1 VIKFV
6 SDTRDYGLK
15 IKPVIDKADNA
26 WNITVFSDSDYA
38 RDVETQVS
46 VTGFCIF
53 LLGVPI
59 SWQSK
64 SQRSVTLSSSKAEFV
79 ALSKA
84 AKEIKFVVQV
94 MQSIGISVKLPI
106 IVRVDNVG
114 AIFMAE
120 NLTTSQRTKHVDIRY
135 HFVREFVEDRFIQ
148 IIFVRTKKNRA
159 DIFTKNVNRPTHDKH
174 SGEFIGT
181 KESLGIH

>member
-1 VIKFV
+1 
-6 SDTRDYGLK
+6 
-15 IKPVIDKADNA
+15 
-26 WNITVFSDSDYA
+26 
-38 RDVETQVS
+38 
-46 VTGFCIF
+46 
-53 LLGVPI
+53 
-59 SWQSK
+59 
-64 SQRSVTLSSSKAEFV
+64 
-79 ALSKA
+79 
-84 AKEIKFVVQV
+84 

-135 HFVREFVEDRFIQ
+135 HFVREFVEDGFIR

-159 DIFTKNVNRPTHDKH
+159 DIFTKNVSGPTHDEH
-174 SGEFIGT
+174 SGEFVAT